1 MGEAPLESIDDVG
14 IELTLEESEEEDKG
28 RDKKP
33 AAADDDVPDI
43 GQGSDDKIPALFWVT
58 SSWSKVTQFLA
69 KPEAMFCCVC
79 L

>member
-33 AAADDDVPDI
+33 ADEVPVI
-43 GQGSDDKIPALFWVT
+43 GQGSDDTSPALFWVT

>member
-58 SSWSKVTQFLA
+58 SS
-69 KPEAMFCCVC
+69 
-79 L
+79 